1 MLYHL
6 LFPLHQNYSFFNV
19 FRYITFRTIYAAIT
33 ALLISFLLGPW
44 LIRVL
49 RSHQIGQTI
58 RLDGPESHLS
68 KEGTP
73 TMGGLLIVLASVI
86 PTLLWANLANHY
98 IWIAVFVT
106 LGFGAIGFADDYK
119 KVIRKNTKGL
129 SPRGKLIA
137 QFALAATAAGLISMD
152 IGIKDT
158 VIIPFLKNVR
168 PSLGFLYIPFIV
180 LVIVGAS
187 NAVNLTD
194 GLDGL
199 AIGPSIIAAGT
210 YMLFAYLTGNVIIA
224 NYLQIQ
230 YVPGV
235 GELTIFCGALAGA
248 GLGLIQYVPGVGEL
262 TIFCGALAG
271 AGLGFLWFNA
281 YPAQLFMGDTGS
293 LALGGALGTVAVM
306 VKQEV
311 VLALVGGVFVVEALS
326 VIFQVTSY
334 KTRKKRIFRMAP
346 IHHHFELQGWAE
358 PKIIVRF
365 WIISIILALLAIST
379 LKIR

>member
-6 LFPLHQNYSFFNV
+6 LYPLHESQTFFNV
-19 FRYITFRTIYAAIT
+19 FRYITFRTIYSAIT
-33 ALLISFLLGPW
+33 ALLICFLVGPW
-44 LIRVL
+44 LIRAL
-49 RSHQIGQTI
+49 GERQIGQRI
-58 RLDGPESHLS
+58 RRDGPESHLA

-73 TMGGLLIVLASVI
+73 TMGGILIVLAVVV
-86 PTLLWANLANHY
+86 PTLLWANLGNLY
-98 IWIAVFVT
+98 IWIAVLVT
-106 LGFGAIGFADDYK
+106 VGYGAIGFVDDYK
-119 KVIRKNTKGL
+119 KVIRKDTKGL
-129 SPRGKLIA
+129 SPRRKLAA
-137 QFALAATAAGLISMD
+137 QVALALVAAGLIYTD

-158 VIIPFLKNVR
+158 LNIPFFKNLR
-168 PSLGFLYIPFIV
+168 PSLGLFYIPFIV

-199 AIGPSIIAAGT
+199 AIGPSIIASGT
-210 YMLFAYLTGNVIIA
+210 YMLFAYLAGHVKIA
-224 NYLQIQ
+224 SYLQ
-230 YVPGV
+230 
-235 GELTIFCGALAGA
+235 
-248 GLGLIQYVPGVGEL
+248 IQYVPGVGEL

-281 YPAQLFMGDTGS
+281 YPAQVFMGDTGS
-293 LALGGALGTVAVM
+293 LSLGGALGVVAVM
-306 VKQEV
+306 VKQEI

-334 KTRKKRIFRMAP
+334 KTRRKRIFRMAP
-346 IHHHFELQGWAE
+346 IHHHFELEGWAE

-365 WIISIILALLAIST
+365 WIITIILALLAIST